1 MSFKLSIN
9 REGLGWRII
18 RNVILALGFILI
30 LGPLYLVLI
39 NTFKTLPEAGKSFF
53 ALPQSLNFDNYAQL
67 FAKSDYW
74 GFVWNT
80 TYITV
85 FSILLVV
92 LINPSVSY
100 AIARNPHKTYY
111 KTIYAYILLG
121 LFVPFQV
128 IMLPLTKIM
137 TSMSLL
143 NPFGLIIL
151 YGALSLTKGVFLLVN
166 YIKQMPMEIEE
177 AARIDGC
184 GTFQIYHSIILRL
197 IAPMLVTLII
207 MDALWFWNDFM
218 LPLLLLNKAKEFW
231 TLPLFQYNFKTEY
244 SFNYTMAFT
253 SYLMAMLPIIAVY
266 ALGQKHIIAG
276 LTEGAVKG

>member
-1 MSFKLSIN
+1 MRLTIKS
-9 REGLGWRII
+9 EGLGWRIL
-18 RNVILALGFILI
+18 RNVVLALGIIII
-30 LGPLYLVLI
+30 LGPLYLVLT
-39 NTFKTLPEAGKSFF
+39 NSFKTLPEAGKNFF
-53 ALPQSLNFDNYAQL
+53 ALPQSLNFNNYAEL
-67 FAKSDYW
+67 LSKGEYW
-74 GFVWNT
+74 GYVWNT
-80 TYITV
+80 TYIT
-85 FSILLVV
+85 FFAILLVV
-92 LINPSVSY
+92 LINPTVSY
-100 AIARNPHKTYY
+100 AIARNSHKTYY
-111 KTIYAYILLG
+111 KIIYFYLLLG

-137 TSMSLL
+137 TGIQLL

-151 YGALSLTKGVFLLVN
+151 YGALSLTRGVFLLVN
-166 YIKQMPMEIEE
+166 YIQQMPAEIEE

-184 GTFQIYHSIILRL
+184 STFQIYYSIILRL
-197 IAPMLVTLII
+197 IAPMLVTLVI

-253 SYLMAMLPIIAVY
+253 SYLLAMLPIIIVY
-266 ALGQKHIIAG
+266 AFGQKHIIAG

>member
-1 MSFKLSIN
+1 MNLTVKA
-9 REGLGWRII
+9 EGLGWRIA
-18 RNVILALGFILI
+18 RNLLLVIGILII

-39 NTFKTLPEAGKSFF
+39 NSFKTLEEAGRSFF
-53 ALPQSLNFDNYAQL
+53 ALPERLNFANYIEL
-67 FAKSDYW
+67 FSKGNYW
-74 GFVWNT
+74 RYVWNT

-85 FSILLVV
+85 GSVILVV
-92 LINPSVSY
+92 LINPTIAY
-100 AIARNPHKTYY
+100 AIARNMHKRYY
-111 KTIYAYILLG
+111 KTVYLYILLG

-137 TSMSLL
+137 TSMNLL
-143 NPFGLIIL
+143 NPFGLILL

-166 YIKQMPMEIEE
+166 YIRSMPMEIEE

-184 GTFQIYHSIILRL
+184 STFRIYHSIILRL
-197 IAPMLVTLII
+197 ITPMLATLII

-218 LPLLLLNKAKEFW
+218 LPLLMLNKAREFW

-266 ALGQKHIIAG
+266 ALGQKHIITG

>member
-1 MSFKLSIN
+1 MKLTIKA
-9 REGLGWRII
+9 EGLGWRIL
-18 RNVILALGFILI
+18 RNVVLVLGIIII
-30 LGPLYLVLI
+30 LGPLYLVLV
-39 NTFKTLPEAGKSFF
+39 NSFKTMPEAGRNFF
-53 ALPQSLNFDNYAQL
+53 ALPQSLNFNNYAEL
-67 FAKSDYW
+67 LSKGEYW
-74 GFVWNT
+74 GYVWNT
-80 TYITV
+80 TYITF

-92 LINPSVSY
+92 LINPTVSY
-100 AIARNPHKTYY
+100 AIARNSHKTYY
-111 KTIYAYILLG
+111 KIIYFYLLLG

-137 TSMSLL
+137 TGIQLL

-151 YGALSLTKGVFLLVN
+151 YGALSLTRGVFLLVN
-166 YIKQMPMEIEE
+166 YIQQMPAEIEE

-184 GTFQIYHSIILRL
+184 STFQIYYSIILRL
-197 IAPMLVTLII
+197 IAPMLVTLVI

-253 SYLMAMLPIIAVY
+253 SYLMAMLPIILVY
-266 ALGQKHIIAG
+266 AFGQKHIIAG

>member
-1 MSFKLSIN
+1 MRLTIKS
-9 REGLGWRII
+9 EGLGWRIL
-18 RNVILALGFILI
+18 RNVVLVLGIIII
-30 LGPLYLVLI
+30 LGPLYLVLV
-39 NTFKTLPEAGKSFF
+39 NSFKTMPEAGRNFF
-53 ALPQSLNFDNYAQL
+53 ALPQSLNFNNYAEL
-67 FAKSDYW
+67 LSKGEYW
-74 GFVWNT
+74 GYVWNT
-80 TYITV
+80 TYIT
-85 FSILLVV
+85 FFAILLVV
-92 LINPSVSY
+92 LINPTVSY
-100 AIARNPHKTYY
+100 AIARNSHKTYY
-111 KTIYAYILLG
+111 KLIYFYLLLG

-137 TSMSLL
+137 TGIHLL

-151 YGALSLTKGVFLLVN
+151 YGALSLTRGVFLLVN
-166 YIKQMPMEIEE
+166 YIQQMPAEIEE

-184 GTFQIYHSIILRL
+184 STFQIYYSIILRL
-197 IAPMLVTLII
+197 IAPMLVTLVI

-253 SYLMAMLPIIAVY
+253 SYLMAMLPIILVY
-266 ALGQKHIIAG
+266 AFGQKHIIAG